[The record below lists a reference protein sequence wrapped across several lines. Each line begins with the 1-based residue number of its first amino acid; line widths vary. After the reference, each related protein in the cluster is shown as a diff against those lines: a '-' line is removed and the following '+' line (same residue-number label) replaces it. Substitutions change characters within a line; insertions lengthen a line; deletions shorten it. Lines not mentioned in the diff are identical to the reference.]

1 MGDDKQL
8 NYVHTEP
15 LTPPKPKRFANYGES
30 FIFFL
35 KNVKYYN
42 KGRDS
47 TPAVSKLKEI
57 ILEFLKSVPWVKE
70 GDSYR
75 MATDKD
81 TNTFRKFKFTDKEI
95 EDHTTWENIDFL
107 IRMILEKKSGLSVS
121 KREYLL
127 YIFEYVDHF
136 TAKDGEEVTQ
146 QNEYV
151 PED

>member
-1 MGDDKQL
+1 MEDDKQL
-8 NYVHTEP
+8 NYAHTEP
-15 LTPPKPKRFANYGES
+15 LVPPKPKRFANYGES

-35 KNVKYYN
+35 KNVKYSN

-47 TPAVSKLKEI
+47 TPVASKLKEI

-81 TNTFRKFKFTDKEI
+81 TDTFRKYKFTDKDI

-107 IRMILEKKSGLSVS
+107 IRMVLEKKSGLTRS

-127 YIFEYVDHF
+127 YIFEYVNHF
-136 TAKDGEEVTQ
+136 TAEDGEEVTQ
-146 QNEYV
+146 QNEHV
-151 PED
+151 PKD

>member
-1 MGDDKQL
+1 MEDDKQL

-15 LTPPKPKRFANYGES
+15 LAPPKPKRFANYGES

-35 KNVKYYN
+35 KNVKYHN

-47 TPAVSKLKEI
+47 TPAASKLKEI

-70 GDSYR
+70 EDSYR
-75 MATDKD
+75 IATDKD
-81 TNTFRKFKFTDKEI
+81 TDTFRKFKFTDKDI

-107 IRMILEKKSGLSVS
+107 IRMILEKKSGLSRS

-127 YIFEYVDHF
+127 YIFEYVNHF

-146 QNEYV
+146 QNEHV
-151 PED
+151 PKD

>member
-1 MGDDKQL
+1 MNTKP
-8 NYVHTEP
+8 VV
-15 LTPPKPKRFANYGES
+15 PPKPKRFANYGES

-47 TPAVSKLKEI
+47 TPAGSKLKEI

-75 MATDKD
+75 IATDKD
-81 TNTFRKFKFTDKEI
+81 TDTFRKFKFTDKDI

-107 IRMILEKKSGLSVS
+107 IRMILEKKSGLPRS

-127 YIFEYVDHF
+127 YIFEYVNHF
-136 TAKDGEEVTQ
+136 TAEDGEEVTQ
-146 QNEYV
+146 QNEHV
-151 PED
+151 PKD

>member
-8 NYVHTEP
+8 NYAHTEP
-15 LTPPKPKRFANYGES
+15 VVPPKPKRFANYGES

-35 KNVKYYN
+35 KNVKYSN

-47 TPAVSKLKEI
+47 TPAASKLKEI

-70 GDSYR
+70 EDSYR

-81 TNTFRKFKFTDKEI
+81 TDTFRKYKFTDKDI

-107 IRMILEKKSGLSVS
+107 IRMVLEKKSGLPRS

-127 YIFEYVDHF
+127 YIFEYVNNF
-136 TAKDGEEVTQ
+136 TAEDGEEVTQ
-146 QNEYV
+146 QNEHV